1 MKYMINERQY
11 KVFRRESEITDRI
24 DNQLMIAKH
33 LNELNNMSLDDLILN
48 ISNKVAIEMSDES
61 NLEGDDYIIFRNQ
74 IKQYIRGGFYSY
86 IKEYWELNK

>member
-1 MKYMINERQY
+1 MKYIINERQY
-11 KVFRRESEITDRI
+11 KVFRRESEIRDRI

-48 ISNKVAIEMSDES
+48 ISNKVAIEMADES

>member
-1 MKYMINERQY
+1 MKYIINERQY
-11 KVFRRESEITDRI
+11 KVFRRESEITDRV

-48 ISNKVAIEMSDES
+48 ISNKVAIEMADES